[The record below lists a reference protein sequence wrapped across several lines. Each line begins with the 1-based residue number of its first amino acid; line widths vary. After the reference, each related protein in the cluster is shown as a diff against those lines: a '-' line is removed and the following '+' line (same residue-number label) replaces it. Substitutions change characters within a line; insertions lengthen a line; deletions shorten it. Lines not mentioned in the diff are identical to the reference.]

1 MGNLATPENIQKLQ
15 MALHAK
21 AKGEPGFRFYSLYD
35 KVYLR
40 DVLEYA
46 YACCRANQ
54 GAAGVDGER
63 FEDIEAYGVER
74 WLGELADTL
83 KKKTYRPEALR
94 RVYVPKPNGKL
105 RPLSI
110 PTIRDRTT
118 MMAVTIILAP
128 IFEADLPTEQHGYRP
143 NRSAL
148 SAVQETRD
156 LLVTGRTQVV
166 DADLTDY
173 FGSIP
178 HAQLMTSIAR
188 RIVDRQILHLLK
200 MWLEAPV
207 DETDDQGR
215 TRRTT
220 RNKDSKRGIPQGS
233 PISPLLSNLYM
244 RRLVLGW
251 KRLGFERHFDARI
264 VTYADDLVICCRHQ
278 AEEALIAL
286 RQVASRIGLTV
297 NEDKTHVCQLPEG
310 RFDFLGY
317 SFERCY
323 SERTG
328 RSYLGSRPSRKS
340 IQRMV
345 AAISAQTERKTLCLD
360 ADIVVERLN
369 RKLQGWANYF
379 RLGPVSKSYRAVNSH
394 ATLRLRRWLCNKHKI
409 SGNGKTRFPEQYLH
423 ETLGLVYLPALT
435 RNLPWA
441 RA

>member
-1 MGNLATPENIQKLQ
+1 MGSLATPEKVQKLQ
-15 MALHAK
+15 TALHAK

-63 FEDIEAYGVER
+63 FEDIEVYGVER

-83 KKKTYRPEALR
+83 RKKTYRPQALR

-110 PTIRDRTT
+110 PTIRDRTA
-118 MMAVTIILAP
+118 MMAATLILAP
-128 IFEADLPTEQHGYRP
+128 IFEADLPMEQHGYRP
-143 NRSAL
+143 ERSAL

-178 HAQLMTSIAR
+178 HAQLMTSVAR
-188 RIVDRQILHLLK
+188 RVVDRQILHLLK

-244 RRLVLGW
+244 RRLRAGRNGRQDDW
-251 KRLGFERHFDARI
+251 KHQDPSARPQ
-264 VTYADDLVICCRHQ
+264 ALCPGRPRCRHWGGREMSGCPNRVTN
-278 AEEALIAL
+278 ACRRLIEP
-286 RQVASRIGLTV
+286 G
-297 NEDKTHVCQLPEG
+297 G
-310 RFDFLGY
+310 
-317 SFERCY
+317 
-323 SERTG
+323 
-328 RSYLGSRPSRKS
+328 
-340 IQRMV
+340 
-345 AAISAQTERKTLCLD
+345 
-360 ADIVVERLN
+360 
-369 RKLQGWANYF
+369 
-379 RLGPVSKSYRAVNSH
+379 
-394 ATLRLRRWLCNKHKI
+394 RLRPRPDHRRR
-409 SGNGKTRFPEQYLH
+409 TH
-423 ETLGLVYLPALT
+423 LG
-435 RNLPWA
+435 
-441 RA
+441 